1 MKKIIYILAA
11 LLVALSLTVGVYAE
25 DITAEITTEITTEI
39 TAETIEETSTEA
51 AESPTETETE
61 TVAEMD
67 TETAAEPVDE
77 LAELLGASTPE
88 QVEIVKQYLLYGLQT
103 LPFSER
109 AKIVLMDNIDIIAWI
124 LVGISFVVMGL
135 LTIHSNKRRGD
146 ESKTMTDNAVA
157 LYGEGVERSK
167 AAAKSIEESETR
179 IANITTAAFS
189 AIKEAGQASD
199 KTLHETADKLIQMV
213 KESNAE
219 AAKVVAEAKATDTV
233 IAEATLTMC
242 DLLVRLINDSDIPE
256 ADRDAYTRI
265 YNTAIARIKEV
276 TGNERTED

>member
-1 MKKIIYILAA
+1 MKKIIYIMAA
-11 LLVALSLTVGVYAE
+11 LLVALSLTVGVSAE
-25 DITAEITTEITTEI
+25 DINTETPTETA
-39 TAETIEETSTEA
+39 TEA
-51 AESPTETETE
+51 VESPTEAETE

-67 TETAAEPVDE
+67 TGDVTEPVDE

-109 AKIVLMDNIDIIAWI
+109 AKLALMDHIDIIAWI
-124 LVGISFVVMGL
+124 LVSLAFVMMGL
-135 LTIHSNKRRGD
+135 LTIRSNKRRGD
-146 ESKTMTDNAVA
+146 DSKTMTENATA
-157 LYGEGVERSK
+157 LYEEGTERSE

-179 IANITTAAFS
+179 IANITSAAFA

-219 AAKVVAEAKATDTV
+219 AAKVMAEAKAKETALTETV
-233 IAEATLTMC
+233 LTMC

-256 ADRDAYTRI
+256 ADRDAYKRI
-265 YNTAIARIKEV
+265 YNTAIERIKEV
-276 TGNERTED
+276 TSDDRKED

>member
-1 MKKIIYILAA
+1 MKKIIYIMAA
-11 LLVALSLTVGVYAE
+11 LLVALYLTVGVSAE
-25 DITAEITTEITTEI
+25 DVTTEIPME
-39 TAETIEETSTEA
+39 TAEET
-51 AESPTETETE
+51 AESPAETETE

-67 TETAAEPVDE
+67 TEAATEPVDE

-109 AKIVLMDNIDIIAWI
+109 AKLALMDHLDIIAWI
-124 LVGISFVVMGL
+124 LVGIAFVVMGL

-146 ESKTMTDNAVA
+146 DNKTMTDNAAA
-157 LYGEGVERSK
+157 LYGEGVERSE
-167 AAAKSIEESETR
+167 AAAKSIEASETR

-199 KTLHETADKLIQMV
+199 KTLRETADKLLQV
-213 KESNAE
+213 VNESIAE
-219 AAKVVAEAKATDTV
+219 AAEVVAEAKAKETV

-242 DLLVRLINDSDIPE
+242 NLLVRLINDSDIPE

-265 YNTAIARIKEV
+265 YTAAI
-276 TGNERTED
+276 ERMED

>member
-1 MKKIIYILAA
+1 MKKIIYIMST
-11 LLVALSLTVGVYAE
+11 LLVALSLVIGVSAE
-25 DITAEITTEITTEI
+25 DIATEITTEI
-39 TAETIEETSTEA
+39 PAETAEETAEIPAEA
-51 AESPTETETE
+51 ETE

-67 TETAAEPVDE
+67 TETAAELADE

-109 AKIVLMDNIDIIAWI
+109 AKIVLMDHIDIIAWI
-124 LVGISFVVMGL
+124 LVGVAFVVMGL

-146 ESKTMTDNAVA
+146 DSKAMTDNAVA

-179 IANITTAAFS
+179 IANITTAALA
-189 AIKEAGQASD
+189 AIKEAGQDSD

-213 KESNAE
+213 RESNAE
-219 AAKVVAEAKATDTV
+219 SAKVVADAAAKDSV
-233 IAEATLTMC
+233 FAEALLTLC
-242 DLLVRLINDSDIPE
+242 GLFVRLINDSDIPE
-256 ADRDAYTRI
+256 ADRDAYKRI
-265 YNTAIARIKEV
+265 YNTAIERIKEV
-276 TGNERTED
+276 TGVDRKED

>member
-1 MKKIIYILAA
+1 MKKIIYILATV
-11 LLVALSLTVGVYAE
+11 LVALSLTVGASAE
-25 DITAEITTEITTEI
+25 DITTEIPTE
-39 TAETIEETSTEA
+39 TATET
-51 AESPTETETE
+51 AESPVETETE
-61 TVAEMD
+61 TAAEMD

-124 LVGISFVVMGL
+124 LVGIAFVVMGL

-146 ESKTMTDNAVA
+146 DNKTMTDNAAA
-157 LYGEGVERSK
+157 LYGEGVERSE

-199 KTLHETADKLIQMV
+199 KTLKDTAEKLIQMV

-219 AAKVVAEAKATDTV
+219 AAKVMAEAKAKETV

-242 DLLVRLINDSDIPE
+242 DLLVRLVNDSDIPE

-265 YNTAIARIKEV
+265 YNTAIERIKEV
-276 TGNERTED
+276 TGVDRKED

>member
-1 MKKIIYILAA
+1 MKKIIYIMAA
-11 LLVALSLTVGVYAE
+11 LLVALYLTVGVYAE
-25 DITAEITTEITTEI
+25 DITTEIPTE
-39 TAETIEETSTEA
+39 TAEETATET

-67 TETAAEPVDE
+67 TETAAEPADE

-109 AKIVLMDNIDIIAWI
+109 AKLALMDHIDIIAWI
-124 LVGISFVVMGL
+124 LVSLAFVVMGL

-146 ESKTMTDNAVA
+146 DNKTMTDNATA
-157 LYGEGVERSK
+157 LYGEGVERSE

-179 IANITTAAFS
+179 IANITTAAFTS
-189 AIKEAGQASD
+189 IKEAGQASE
-199 KTLHETADKLIQMV
+199 KTLRETSDKLFKTV
-213 KESNAE
+213 KESIAE
-219 AAKVVAEAKATDTV
+219 AAEVVAEAKAKETV

-265 YNTAIARIKEV
+265 YTAAIERIKEV
-276 TGNERTED
+276 TDDERKED

>member
-1 MKKIIYILAA
+1 MNKIIYIMAA
-11 LLVALSLTVGVYAE
+11 MLVALSLTIGVSAE
-25 DITAEITTEITTEI
+25 DITTEIPME
-39 TAETIEETSTEA
+39 TAEET
-51 AESPTETETE
+51 AESPTEAETDA
-61 TVAEMD
+61 VAEMD
-67 TETAAEPVDE
+67 TETVTEPVDE

-109 AKIVLMDNIDIIAWI
+109 VKLALMDNIDIIAWI
-124 LVGISFVVMGL
+124 LVGIAFVVMGL

-146 ESKTMTDNAVA
+146 DNKTMTENAAA
-157 LYGEGVERSK
+157 LYGEGVERSE

-189 AIKEAGQASD
+189 AIKEAGLASD
-199 KTLHETADKLIQMV
+199 KTLKDTADKLLQMV
-213 KESNAE
+213 KASNAE
-219 AAKVVAEAKATDTV
+219 AAKVMAETNAKETALTETV
-233 IAEATLTMC
+233 LTMC

-265 YNTAIARIKEV
+265 YTAAIERIKEV
-276 TGNERTED
+276 TGVDRKED

>member
-1 MKKIIYILAA
+1 MKKIIYILATV
-11 LLVALSLTVGVYAE
+11 LVALSLTVGVYAE
-25 DITAEITTEITTEI
+25 DITTEI
-39 TAETIEETSTEA
+39 
-51 AESPTETETE
+51 PTETATEDETE

-88 QVEIVKQYLLYGLQT
+88 QVEIVKQYLLYSLQT

-109 AKIVLMDNIDIIAWI
+109 VKLVLMDHIDIIAWI
-124 LVGISFVVMGL
+124 LVGVAFVVMGL

-146 ESKTMTDNAVA
+146 DNKTMTDNATA
-157 LYGEGVERSK
+157 LYGEGVKRSES
-167 AAAKSIEESETR
+167 AAKRIEESETR
-179 IANITTAAFS
+179 IANITTEAFA

-219 AAKVVAEAKATDTV
+219 AAKVMAEAKAKETALT
-233 IAEATLTMC
+233 EATLTMC

-265 YNTAIARIKEV
+265 YNTAIERIKEV
-276 TGNERTED
+276 TSDDSKED

>member
-1 MKKIIYILAA
+1 MKKIIYIMAA
-11 LLVALSLTVGVYAE
+11 LMVALSLTVGVSAE
-25 DITAEITTEITTEI
+25 DITTEIPTE
-39 TAETIEETSTEA
+39 TAEET
-51 AESPTETETE
+51 AESPTEAETE

-67 TETAAEPVDE
+67 TETAAEPADE

-109 AKIVLMDNIDIIAWI
+109 AKLALMDHIDIIAWI
-124 LVGISFVVMGL
+124 LVGVAFVIMGL
-135 LTIHSNKRRGD
+135 LTIRSNKRRGD
-146 ESKTMTDNAVA
+146 DNKTMTDNAAA
-157 LYGEGVERSK
+157 LYGEGVERSE
-167 AAAKSIEESETR
+167 AAAKRIEESETR
-179 IANITTAAFS
+179 IANITTAAIA

-199 KTLHETADKLIQMV
+199 KTLRETADKLLQMV

-219 AAKVVAEAKATDTV
+219 AAKVVAEAKVKDTI

-242 DLLVRLINDSDIPE
+242 DLFVRLINDSDIPE

-265 YNTAIARIKEV
+265 YTAAIERIKEV
-276 TGNERTED
+276 TSDDRKED

>member
-1 MKKIIYILAA
+1 MKKIIYIMATVLI
-11 LLVALSLTVGVYAE
+11 ALSLTVGVSAE
-25 DITAEITTEITTEI
+25 DITTEIPTE
-39 TAETIEETSTEA
+39 TAEETATET

-67 TETAAEPVDE
+67 TETTADPVDE

-109 AKIVLMDNIDIIAWI
+109 AKIVLMDHIDIIAWI

-135 LTIHSNKRRGD
+135 LTIRSNKRRGD
-146 ESKTMTDNAVA
+146 DSKTMTDNAAA
-157 LYGEGVERSK
+157 LYGEGVERSE
-167 AAAKSIEESETR
+167 AAAKRIEESETR
-179 IANITTAAFS
+179 IANITTAALA

-199 KTLHETADKLIQMV
+199 KTLRETSDELLQMV

-219 AAKVVAEAKATDTV
+219 SAKVVAEAKVKDTV
-233 IAEATLTMC
+233 IAEATLTLC
-242 DLLVRLINDSDIPE
+242 NLFVRLINDSDIPE

-265 YNTAIARIKEV
+265 YNTAIERIKEV
-276 TGNERTED
+276 TADDRKED

>member
-1 MKKIIYILAA
+1 MKKIIYILAT
-11 LLVALSLTVGVYAE
+11 LLVALSLTVGASAE
-25 DITAEITTEITTEI
+25 DITTEIPTE
-39 TAETIEETSTEA
+39 TATET

-67 TETAAEPVDE
+67 TETAEEPVDE

-109 AKIVLMDNIDIIAWI
+109 AKIALMDHIDIIAWI
-124 LVGISFVVMGL
+124 LVGVAFVVMGL

-146 ESKTMTDNAVA
+146 DNKTMTDNATA
-157 LYGEGVERSK
+157 LYGEGVERSE
-167 AAAKSIEESETR
+167 AAAKRMEESETR
-179 IANITTAAFS
+179 IVNITTAAFA

-199 KTLHETADKLIQMV
+199 KTLHETADKLLQMV

-219 AAKVVAEAKATDTV
+219 AAKVVAEAKVKDTV

-242 DLLVRLINDSDIPE
+242 DLLVRLVNDSDIPE

-265 YNTAIARIKEV
+265 YNTAIERIKEV
-276 TGNERTED
+276 TADDRKED

>member
-1 MKKIIYILAA
+1 MKKISYILAA
-11 LLVALSLTVGVYAE
+11 LLVALSLTVGIYAE
-25 DITAEITTEITTEI
+25 DITTEIPTE
-39 TAETIEETSTEA
+39 TAEETATET

-67 TETAAEPVDE
+67 TEAVTEPVDE
-77 LAELLGASTPE
+77 LSELIGASTPE

-109 AKIVLMDNIDIIAWI
+109 AKLALMDHIDVIAWI
-124 LVGISFVVMGL
+124 LVGVAFVVMGL

-146 ESKTMTDNAVA
+146 DSKTMTDNATA

-179 IANITTAAFS
+179 IANITTEAFA
-189 AIKEAGQASD
+189 AIKEAGQTAD

-219 AAKVVAEAKATDTV
+219 SAKVMADAAAKDSVFAEAL
-233 IAEATLTMC
+233 LTMC
-242 DLLVRLINDSDIPE
+242 DLLVRLVNDSDIPE

-265 YNTAIARIKEV
+265 YTAAIERIKEV
-276 TGNERTED
+276 TGVDRKED

>member
-1 MKKIIYILAA
+1 MKKIIYIMAA
-11 LLVALSLTVGVYAE
+11 MLVALSITVGVSAE
-25 DITAEITTEITTEI
+25 DITTEIP
-39 TAETIEETSTEA
+39 AETSTETV
-51 AESPTETETE
+51 ESPTEAENE
-61 TVAEMD
+61 TVAELD

-109 AKIVLMDNIDIIAWI
+109 AKLALMDHIDIIAWI
-124 LVGISFVVMGL
+124 LVGIAFVVMGL
-135 LTIHSNKRRGD
+135 LTIRSNKRRGD
-146 ESKTMTDNAVA
+146 DNRAMTDNATA

-179 IANITTAAFS
+179 IANITTAAFA

-199 KTLHETADKLIQMV
+199 KTLHETADKLLQMV

-219 AAKVVAEAKATDTV
+219 AAKVMAETNAKETALT
-233 IAEATLTMC
+233 EAVLTMC
-242 DLLVRLINDSDIPE
+242 NLLVRLINDSDIPE

-265 YNTAIARIKEV
+265 YNTAIERIKEV
-276 TGNERTED
+276 TGDDRKD

>member
-1 MKKIIYILAA
+1 MKKTIYIMATV
-11 LLVALSLTVGVYAE
+11 LVALSLTVGIYAE
-25 DITAEITTEITTEI
+25 DVTTEIPT
-39 TAETIEETSTEA
+39 ETITET
-51 AESPTETETE
+51 AESPVETETE

-67 TETAAEPVDE
+67 TETDTEPVDE

-103 LPFSER
+103 IPFSER

-124 LVGISFVVMGL
+124 LVGVSFVVMGL

-146 ESKTMTDNAVA
+146 DSKTMTDNATA
-157 LYGEGVERSK
+157 LYGEGVERSE
-167 AAAKSIEESETR
+167 AAAQRIEESETR
-179 IANITTAAFS
+179 IANITTAAFA

-199 KTLHETADKLIQMV
+199 KTLRETSDKLIQMV

-219 AAKVVAEAKATDTV
+219 SAKVMAETKATETV

-242 DLLVRLINDSDIPE
+242 DLLVRLVNDSDIPE

-265 YNTAIARIKEV
+265 YNTAIERIKEV
-276 TGNERTED
+276 TGNDRKEN

>member
-1 MKKIIYILAA
+1 MKKIIYIMATM
-11 LLVALSLTVGVYAE
+11 LVALSLAVGVSAE
-25 DITAEITTEITTEI
+25 DITTEI
-39 TAETIEETSTEA
+39 TAETIEETATEA
-51 AESPTETETE
+51 EESTTEAETE
-61 TVAEMD
+61 TVAEMG
-67 TETAAEPVDE
+67 TETATEPTDE

-109 AKIVLMDNIDIIAWI
+109 AKLALMDHIDIIAWI
-124 LVGISFVVMGL
+124 LVGVAFVVMGL

-146 ESKTMTDNAVA
+146 DSKAMTDNAVA

-179 IANITTAAFS
+179 IANITTAALA

-219 AAKVVAEAKATDTV
+219 AAKVVADAAAKDSVFAKAL
-233 IAEATLTMC
+233 LTMC
-242 DLLVRLINDSDIPE
+242 DLLVRLVNDSDIPE

-265 YNTAIARIKEV
+265 YNTAVERIKEV
-276 TGNERTED
+276 TGVDRKED